1 MAFVL
6 TIVFLLLLLL
16 YCANDKANKTNRIS
30 AYYKDHPP
38 CKYQE
43 EYLLACEY
51 YHKYLFDGESAQ
63 DAYGHALKS
72 ARIDIYNSGYLP
84 SNLEL
89 CGTSGYD
96 PNSEGITKKK
106 LLYSNA
112 YLEPHDPPNGITIHR
127 SNNQFDIVGIFFF
140 RHEDHDGYGT
150 IGDREF
156 ATHNPNNKSDQKW
169 KEYCD
174 QLDAK
179 FDSLV
184 IQSLVDYGIV
194 DGEIHEGYVYDVQ
207 YTWYGGS
214 KYSLKSH
221 CVETQTEKFKT
232 KWMNPDLFSKPW
244 WQVLGFSEDEQFS
257 EMAKRALDENTILSA
272 LRIAKHNGPE
282 YEKILE
288 LHKDELP
295 NYLAKK
301 RERQPTKQKEEPT
314 TPYGR

>member
-30 AYYKDHPP
+30 SYYKDHPP

-51 YHKYLFDGESAQ
+51 YHKYLFDGESEQ

-72 ARIDIYNSGYLP
+72 ARIDIYNNGYLP
-84 SNLEL
+84 TCFESAGLSCFDQDAPIMERPVFFW
-89 CGTSGYD
+89 GGEYQ
-96 PNSEGITKKK
+96 
-106 LLYSNA
+106 
-112 YLEPHDPPNGITIHR
+112 LEPHDPPNGLSGVTEYNIGYIKRKLLGLMTIR
-127 SNNQFDIVGIFFF
+127 KKETN
-140 RHEDHDGYGT
+140 
-150 IGDREF
+150 F
-156 ATHNPNNKSDQKW
+156 AFCSTDLRTTEYKSDQKW
-169 KEYCD
+169 KAYCD

-179 FDSLV
+179 FDALV

-194 DGEIHEGYVYDVQ
+194 DGEIHEGEAYIMDAISANRKPLDY
-207 YTWYGGS
+207 S
-214 KYSLKSH
+214 KCKTR
-221 CVETQTEKFKT
+221 EFKT
-232 KWMNPDLFSKPW
+232 KWIDYNQLEEAPW
-244 WQVLGFSEDEQFS
+244 L
-257 EMAKRALDENTILSA
+257 
-272 LRIAKHNGPE
+272 LRDIIHRNGPE

-295 NYLAKK
+295 QYLAKK